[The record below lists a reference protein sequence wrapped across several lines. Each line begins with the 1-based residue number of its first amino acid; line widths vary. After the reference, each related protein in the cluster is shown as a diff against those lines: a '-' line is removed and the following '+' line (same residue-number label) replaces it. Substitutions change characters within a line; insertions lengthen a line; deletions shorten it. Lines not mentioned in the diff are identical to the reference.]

1 MLLSET
7 GESAVFQRWVGNSFF
22 AHAYGKRPREE
33 LYDSKADPDQ
43 MKNVAGDP
51 AHAKTVK
58 KLREQLMAEL
68 KSTSDP
74 RLVDG
79 GKFFETPPMAGPFVG
94 KKGQKRKK

>member
-1 MLLSET
+1 MLSET
-7 GESAVFQRWVGNSFF
+7 GEPAVFQRRVRNSFF
-22 AHAYGKRPREE
+22 SHAYGKRPREE

-43 MKNVAGDP
+43 MKNLAGDP

-68 KSTSDP
+68 KSTNDP

-79 GKFFETPPMAGPFVG
+79 GKFFETPPMASPLVG
-94 KKGQKRKK
+94 KKGQGKKK

>member
-1 MLLSET
+1 
-7 GESAVFQRWVGNSFF
+7 
-22 AHAYGKRPREE
+22 
-33 LYDSKADPDQ
+33 

-79 GKFFETPPMAGPFVG
+79 EKFFETPPMAGPFVG
-94 KKGQKRKK
+94 KKGQKKRSESDVATRFVARIPEEMESKWRIILCRENEFFSRWVSSE